1 MTFEEVY
8 LYMNGVIKQL
18 DYINLDFSG
27 NLGHTIEFNK
37 DNRKYFELGNKM
49 QLSEASFFTFEPHI
63 KHTNGEYG
71 FKRED
76 IYYFRNG
83 ELFVL

>member
-8 LYMNGVIKQL
+8 LYMNGIIKQL
-18 DYINLDFSG
+18 DYLNLDFSG

-37 DNRKYFELGNKM
+37 NDRKYFELGNKM
-49 QLSEASFFTFEPHI
+49 PLSEASFFTFEPHI
-63 KHTNGEYG
+63 KQMNGEYG

-83 ELFVL
+83 ELLVL